1 MSVCELAEAV
11 EMEFGH
17 ILAVEASGK
26 EQTMSSYCCEC
37 KKKAPKGKINLDC
50 LYERK
55 RGRVM
60 NDAWNLGDGLENV
73 CRSVLRKAHYAS
85 HQTEEKPRTI
95 INLDAYEI
103 TALIWAMNEY
113 IHNGQFAERI

>member
-1 MSVCELAEAV
+1 MTERENIFIRILKRLGIITEFEVSKEDMCKQAQSICNHDCEHCA
-11 EMEFGH
+11 
-17 ILAVEASGK
+17 
-26 EQTMSSYCCEC
+26 
-37 KKKAPKGKINLDC
+37 
-50 LYERK
+50 
-55 RGRVM
+55 
-60 NDAWNLGDGLENV
+60 LGDGLENV

>member
-1 MSVCELAEAV
+1 M
-11 EMEFGH
+11 GD
-17 ILAVEASGK
+17 
-26 EQTMSSYCCEC
+26 T
-37 KKKAPKGKINLDC
+37 
-50 LYERK
+50 
-55 RGRVM
+55 
-60 NDAWNLGDGLENV
+60 WNLGDGLENV